1 MAIKGRINKK
11 ENGRTKSVN
20 ILRIKSIQKD
30 PKTSE
35 SLVAFTDYTQLVFL
49 MSLAQITPE
58 MRRSSG

>member
-35 SLVAFTDYTQLVFL
+35 SLVPFTDYTQLVFL